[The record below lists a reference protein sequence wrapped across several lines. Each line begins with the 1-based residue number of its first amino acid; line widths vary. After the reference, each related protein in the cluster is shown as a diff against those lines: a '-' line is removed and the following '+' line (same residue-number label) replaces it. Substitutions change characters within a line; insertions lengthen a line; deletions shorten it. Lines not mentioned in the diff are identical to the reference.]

1 MSRPESAG
9 SSPRKSRPGQG
20 GGQRSA
26 PGRRSGKGSGK
37 GGAAQGARSGGA
49 PAAGAGSRGSKRG
62 RSATH
67 GRHRGGAERA
77 QPAPDVAYSEHGELL
92 EDELADLDFTDEDF
106 ADSPEPVDDSPAPVS
121 AEREPRRRTS
131 SDARQSGRSSSERD
145 RPRRARR
152 DVPAEDV
159 PDGGPSAPRRR
170 RPRPEDGGVRL
181 PATQIDAA
189 DLDRDAR
196 RVVARLHAH
205 GYEAYFVG
213 GCVRD
218 LLIGRRPKDFDVA
231 TDATPQEIKRLFR
244 NGRIIGRRFRLVH
257 VYYGDHVIET
267 STFRAAPRPGDE
279 DEDLL
284 IVEDNEY
291 GTAKEDAQRRD
302 FTVNALF
309 FDPSAHELVDHVAG
323 LADIERRVLR
333 TIGDPLVRF
342 AEDPVR
348 ILRAIKFATRL
359 DFEIDDA
366 TWDAMCELSPQLERS
381 APPRVLE
388 EILRLLRSG
397 SALGAVQLM
406 RDAGALEVLLPQLD
420 DYLGGYEDDPDRAEP
435 FWNLLAALDGHVQ
448 RSQREPSTGFLLA
461 TLFAH
466 PFEARLGD
474 PGQLEDPLR
483 DPQRAAW
490 DVLEPVAERARLA
503 RRDLNAARRILTA
516 QPRFT
521 HPPERFS
528 PVLFARSEEF
538 PEALDLFALLAQAR
552 GVGRD
557 QVEAWRDRQARAMEA
572 PADELES
579 ERRRTRSR
587 RRRKRR
593 RRR

>member
-1 MSRPESAG
+1 L
-9 SSPRKSRPGQG
+9 
-20 GGQRSA
+20 
-26 PGRRSGKGSGK
+26 
-37 GGAAQGARSGGA
+37 
-49 PAAGAGSRGSKRG
+49 
-62 RSATH
+62 
-67 GRHRGGAERA
+67 
-77 QPAPDVAYSEHGELL
+77 EHGELL
-92 EDELADLDFTDEDF
+92 EDELAELDLVDLEPDE
-106 ADSPEPVDDSPAPVS
+106 PAPHTGQVAPS
-121 AEREPRRRTS
+121 RGPSGARPAARRSSQREPAVDRGRPARR
-131 SDARQSGRSSSERD
+131 APGGRD
-145 RPRRARR
+145 REGGRAEEDDDAGADDGARPPRK
-152 DVPAEDV
+152 
-159 PDGGPSAPRRR
+159 R
-170 RPRPEDGGVRL
+170 RPRPDDGGARL

-189 DLDRDAR
+189 ALDRDAR

-279 DEDLL
+279 DDDLL

-309 FDPSAHELVDHVAG
+309 FDPSAHEIVDHVAG

-333 TIGDPLVRF
+333 TIGEPLVRF

-397 SALGAVQLM
+397 NALGAVQLM
-406 RDAGALEVLLPQLD
+406 RDCGALEVLLPQLD

-448 RSQREPSTGFLLA
+448 RARSEPSTAFLLA
-461 TLFAH
+461 ALFAH

-474 PGQLEDPLR
+474 PAQLEDPLR
-483 DPQRAAW
+483 EPQRAAW
-490 DVLEPVAERARLA
+490 DILEPVAERARLA
-503 RRDLNAARRILTA
+503 RRDLNGARRILTA
-516 QPRFT
+516 LPRFT

-528 PVLFARSEEF
+528 PILFARSEEF
-538 PEALDLFALLAQAR
+538 PDALDLFALLAQAR

-557 QVEAWRDRQARAMEA
+557 LVEAWRDRQSRALDA

-593 RRR
+593 RRH